1 LKILFAT
8 STPYL
13 PSVGG
18 AWKAIRAAAEQ
29 LAARGHEVHVLAL
42 ARTRL
47 DRSATIEELLALLDR
62 SQIAFERNAATCRFH
77 LGGVT
82 VAAAD
87 GVFALHALMKRAC
100 REQAP
105 DAIVVSSEDLRQILL
120 SLAIEHAAER
130 TVYYALTTT
139 MLPFGPH
146 ASSPNRF
153 GKALIEQSRAVIAA
167 SRYLAAYITEHSGR
181 AGVEV
186 VYPPCLATS
195 SAVPELGGFDRG
207 LVAIINPSAFKGITI
222 FAGLA
227 RAFPELAFGA
237 VPTWATSAADRAA
250 LEALPNV
257 KLIAANENVDEIY
270 RQVRVLLVPSLW
282 SEVFGQV
289 IPEALERGI
298 PVLASDSGGIPEALL
313 GVSAPIPV
321 RPIVEYAIDPATATP
336 MALSVPEQDLAPW
349 QAALTPLITDR
360 AAYERVATAGRAA
373 ARRFIAEEVHIE
385 QLERVLVA
393 VARGR

>member
-29 LAARGHEVHVLAL
+29 LAARGHDVHVLAL
-42 ARTRL
+42 ARTHL
-47 DRSATIEELLALLDR
+47 DRSATIEELIVLLER
-62 SQIAFERNAATCRFH
+62 SQIPFERDHTSCRFR

-82 VAAAD
+82 IAAAD
-87 GVFALHALMKRAC
+87 GVFALHALMTRAC

-120 SLAIEHAAER
+120 SLAVEHAAER

-153 GKALIEQSRAVIAA
+153 GKALIAQSGAVIAA
-167 SRYLAAYITEHSGR
+167 SRYLAAYIAEHGGR

-186 VYPPCLATS
+186 VYPSCLAS
-195 SAVPELGGFDRG
+195 SGAVPQLGGFDRG
-207 LVAIINPSAFKGITI
+207 VVAIINPSAFKGIAI

-227 RAFPELAFGA
+227 RAFPEVAFGA
-237 VPTWATSAADRAA
+237 VPTWATSAADRAT

-257 KLIAANENVDEIY
+257 ELIAANEDVDEVY
-270 RQVRVLLVPSLW
+270 RQIRVLLVPSLW

-289 IPEALERGI
+289 ITEALERGI

-313 GVSAPIPV
+313 GTSAPIAV
-321 RPIVEYAIDPATATP
+321 RPIVHYAIDPATATP
-336 MALSVPEQDLAPW
+336 MATSIPEQDLAAW
-349 QAALTPLITDR
+349 QAALTPLISDR
-360 AAYERVATAGRAA
+360 AVYERVAAAGRAA

-385 QLERVLVA
+385 QLERVLTG
-393 VARGR
+393 VAR